1 MFEEW
6 MELMDELEEQLNQ
19 IFCGSNANNV
29 LFNNK
34 YSSMKYLDAFHWA
47 ERKAGELRSAGI
59 VEQEQIAV
67 IGQNCPE
74 TLLWTIAIGMNR
86 CSTMLINPDT
96 DQATIQLILGRLGIN
111 HVILNNQIQS
121 RDDSNVKK
129 ETDLGELDR
138 PFISILS
145 SGTTGIGKIINHSF
159 RSIFGGA
166 KSFSSQW
173 RLDGNSRLYHNWPMS
188 YMAGYFNLFLCPISG
203 GSEIVIG
210 EQYSNKNVFSLYED
224 LKQSHCT
231 DAVLSPT
238 MSQSLIRRRR
248 NEKRSDLEST
258 RIVSTSSVLYPTV
271 AKEFHRIFG
280 VDMLPC
286 YGITEYGGSFTLG
299 GSSIER
305 ELCVGRAIPEVNIS
319 ERDGELYVKSPFVA
333 PSIIIGL
340 GKEVYQSETNFYRT
354 DDLGSVDNEGQV
366 YLTGRQSENIKK
378 GGEFISLIHIEDI
391 ALQVLDVD
399 DVIAVPIRS
408 DFWGEDYL
416 LKVVRPTKSKE
427 DANNDTV
434 SMFEE
439 LIKHLPRKN
448 LPSEIQFVEKIQRT
462 ASGKPLRRYYLEG

>member
-1 MFEEW
+1 
-6 MELMDELEEQLNQ
+6 
-19 IFCGSNANNV
+19 
-29 LFNNK
+29 
-34 YSSMKYLDAFHWA
+34 
-47 ERKAGELRSAGI
+47 
-59 VEQEQIAV
+59 
-67 IGQNCPE
+67 
-74 TLLWTIAIGMNR
+74 
-86 CSTMLINPDT
+86 
-96 DQATIQLILGRLGIN
+96 
-111 HVILNNQIQS
+111 
-121 RDDSNVKK
+121 
-129 ETDLGELDR
+129 
-138 PFISILS
+138 
-145 SGTTGIGKIINHSF
+145 
-159 RSIFGGA
+159 
-166 KSFSSQW
+166 
-173 RLDGNSRLYHNWPMS
+173 
-188 YMAGYFNLFLCPISG
+188 MAGYFNLFLCPISG